1 MMFAPCVTIRRMGC
15 TGGLWA
21 IFTPKY
27 AFAWMLFVCVCGSEI
42 YTPARSVRLHQNLHS
57 ARGEARERPLH
68 IYLFILFCYLFNLN
82 CVTFYCAFTIGGNG
96 RLGAQTLLCLPVTTS
111 TPQQAA
117 RPQWSHHANW
127 ALFGGILNK
136 AHFNWWFAYRSCF
149 FLLLCCLPLCKK
161 VVLLCAF
168 CICVLCLSRFSLCR
182 SRMRAQKL
190 YQLDGVVRAIRK
202 ATTSERECSWGR
214 K

>member
-1 MMFAPCVTIRRMGC
+1 MSLFTVPYHRWE
-15 TGGLWA
+15 WA
-21 IFTPKY
+21 VGRTNPPVS
-27 AFAWMLFVCVCGSEI
+27 ASDNL
-42 YTPARSVRLHQNLHS
+42 PA
-57 ARGEARERPLH
+57 
-68 IYLFILFCYLFNLN
+68 
-82 CVTFYCAFTIGGNG
+82 
-96 RLGAQTLLCLPVTTS
+96 

-149 FLLLCCLPLCKK
+149 FLLLCCLPLCKM

-190 YQLDGVVRAIRK
+190 YQLDGVWFVRFAKQQQVKGNVLGEENRHDMSFFLGQIFSDRVLK
-202 ATTSERECSWGR
+202 HHFC
-214 K
+214 